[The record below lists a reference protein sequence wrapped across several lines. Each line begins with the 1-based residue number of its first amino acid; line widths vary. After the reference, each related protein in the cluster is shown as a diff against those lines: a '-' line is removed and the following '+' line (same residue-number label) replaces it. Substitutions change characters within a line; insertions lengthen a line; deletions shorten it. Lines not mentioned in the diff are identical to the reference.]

1 VNDFFR
7 KYLLPGFVFESAV
20 IAGGYATGRELVEF
34 FLPAGPWGGLLGMV
48 VSMLVWSA
56 VLMVSFELARVAR
69 AYDYR
74 SFFKLLLGRGWFLFE
89 IAYFLL
95 IVIIMAVMGAAAG
108 EITHSLFGLP
118 KLLGSLGMI
127 AATGLILFYSS
138 AAIEKF
144 LALSVSYLY
153 LVYIVFV
160 VWSLAAFGDRI
171 EANFAAIPVGDNW
184 FKAGITYA
192 GYNVAT
198 IPAVLFCIRHLTRRR
213 EALVAGALA
222 GPLGML
228 PGVLFYI
235 AMMGYYHEIGA
246 EALPSAFLLAR
257 LQAPWFEWAFQIAVL
272 LTLVDT
278 GVAMLHAIN
287 ERVAGVYEE
296 QRRPMPRMLRPTLA
310 VGVMVVSVYAA
321 SAVGLVDLIAKGYGL
336 LTYAFIVLLILP
348 VLTIGIWK
356 TRQFQPGQAT
366 S

>member
-1 VNDFFR
+1 MNEFFKR
-7 KYLLPGFVFESAV
+7 YLLPGFVFQAAV

-34 FLPAGPWGGLLGMV
+34 FLPAGPWGGLLGMA

-56 VLMVSFELARVAR
+56 VLAVSFELARRAR

-95 IVIIMAVMGAAAG
+95 TVVVLAVMGAAAG
-108 EITHSLFGLP
+108 EIVHSLFGLP
-118 KLLGSLGMI
+118 KLVGSLVMI
-127 AATGLILFYSS
+127 ASVGLVLFYSS

-144 LALSVSYLY
+144 LAASVGYLY
-153 LVYIVFV
+153 LVYVVFV
-160 VWSLAAFGDRI
+160 VWSLVTFGDRI
-171 EANFAAIPVGDNW
+171 AASFTAEPVGQRW
-184 FKAGITYA
+184 FMAGVTYA

-198 IPAVLFCIRHLTRRR
+198 IPAVLFCIRHLSRSR
-213 EALVAGALA
+213 EAIVAGLLA

-228 PGVLFYI
+228 PGVLFYV
-235 AMMGYYHEIGA
+235 AMMGYYDEIGA
-246 EALPSAFLLAR
+246 VALPSAFLLAK

-287 ERVAGVYEE
+287 ERVAKAYDER
-296 QRRPMPRMLRPTLA
+296 QRPMPRTLRPALA
-310 VGVMVVSVYAA
+310 VGIMVVSVYAA
-321 SAVGLVDLIAKGYGL
+321 SAVGLVALIAKGYGL

-348 VLTIGIWK
+348 VLTVGVWTIRKLGPEP
-356 TRQFQPGQAT
+356 TP